1 MMKMEKS
8 ILSNMILGNFVHE
21 KKLPPNFWATAI
33 GIRQNSTGEEFIYL
47 TGHQHHKYGA
57 FLLSEI
63 ILMLMEFTE
72 MFGLQDLLEEL
83 AITV

>member
-1 MMKMEKS
+1 MGGF
-8 ILSNMILGNFVHE
+8 LG
-21 KKLPPNFWATAI
+21 
-33 GIRQNSTGEEFIYL
+33 
-47 TGHQHHKYGA
+47 
-57 FLLSEI
+57 EI